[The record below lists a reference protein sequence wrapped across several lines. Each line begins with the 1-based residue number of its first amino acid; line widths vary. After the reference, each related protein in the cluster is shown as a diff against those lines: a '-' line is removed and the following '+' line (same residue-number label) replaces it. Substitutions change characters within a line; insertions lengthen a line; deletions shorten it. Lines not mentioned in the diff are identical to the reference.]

1 MKRYIFIMLFAAYCG
16 VTASAVYGSDW
27 AHNAIDLTHK
37 YGDGSGVKVGIMD
50 GEARCSHQELSGHC
64 TEYYSKED
72 KGQYYSNHGTHVATI
87 IAGRNKAPDWLN
99 HNGGVAPNAHIGSYA
114 VFNSIYGPNDGQWI
128 SDSAETEMANLAAS
142 HGVTVINQS
151 YGDYDA
157 RGRAYLNP
165 NLISIWK
172 AHKNI
177 IFSMAAGNDGTLLD
191 PGNVKGI
198 ENVIFVGASDQS
210 GNITGWSNRPGNAYK
225 HQFIVAPGDYIS
237 GGFANSDA
245 DYGHMSG
252 TSMAAPMVTGAIAI
266 LHDHW
271 GHLKGDPGA
280 TAGILFES
288 AIDKG
293 APGVDNVYGHG
304 MLNIRGMFNP
314 IPITDNPPG
323 DGNPDVPCD
332 DVIIVNPPTDIIG
345 TPGDGIWFDSFGG
358 KHHSDCIPDDDVV
371 IDNPPGDIIG
381 TPGDGIWFDSHNDRS
396 YFAVEVNGRRKVL
409 RRMNASAALIR
420 SASDL
425 DVVFFDRYGRD
436 YKTNASNYAS
446 HSSTVTD
453 YMDLGGGV
461 AMQMVNNG
469 KPNFKVDMDGIFVG
483 RGRTMGFDSNP
494 VLNVLDD
501 GTFISNDKMGVMY
514 TDSTTAAH
522 YKPEDWLTLTFIKEN
537 GFLGSTG
544 VGKYDTIAST
554 VSKDYGMFFGS
565 TTMALSK
572 GNGGR
577 SIVKMSDTVPSLAF
591 EAGLRGEVKKNLN
604 WKFTVSQD
612 LQPVGGTMSVSYDDR
627 HSSNINRTIDMGD
640 YRDTKL
646 MFKVNFTW

>member
-1 MKRYIFIMLFAAYCG
+1 MLIAVAS
-16 VTASAVYGSDW
+16 TAYGSEW
-27 AHNAIDLTHK
+27 AHNQIDLTHK
-37 YGDGSGVKVGIMD
+37 YGDGSGVNVGIMD
-50 GEARCSHQELSGHC
+50 GTTRCSHQELVGRCVNYFPSDFMG
-64 TEYYSKED
+64 TYYND
-72 KGQYYSNHGTHVATI
+72 HGTHVATI
-87 IAGRNKAPDWLN
+87 IGGVDKAPDWLD
-99 HNGGVAPNAHIGSYA
+99 HDGGVAPNANLYSYS
-114 VFNSIYGPNDGQWI
+114 VFQSNGGVWDAWWI
-128 SDSAETEMANLAAS
+128 SDRAEAEMANLAAS
-142 HGVTVINQS
+142 HGVSVINQS
-151 YGDYDA
+151 YGDYNA
-157 RGRAYLNP
+157 QGRAYLNDAM
-165 NLISIWK
+165 LKVWRS
-172 AHKNI
+172 HKNI
-177 IFSMAAGNDGTLLD
+177 TFVNAAGNEGTLLD
-191 PGNVKGI
+191 PKSHGNI

-210 GNITGWSNRPGNAYK
+210 GRITSWSNKPGNAYK

-237 GGFANSDA
+237 GGFAMNDA

-304 MLNIRGMFNP
+304 MLNIHGMFEP
-314 IPITDNPPG
+314 IPIKDPPG
-323 DGNPDVPCD
+323 GGDDGGECD
-332 DVIIVNPPTDIIG
+332 DVIILDPPTDIIG
-345 TPGDGIWFDSFGG
+345 TPGDGIWFDSLGG
-358 KHHSDCIPDDDVV
+358 KHHSSCIPDDGVV

-381 TPGDGIWFDSHNDRS
+381 TPGDGIWFDGRDERS

-436 YKTNASNYAS
+436 YKTNASNYTS
-446 HSSTVTD
+446 HSSVVTD

-469 KPNFKVDMDGIFVG
+469 KPNFKVDMDGVSVG

-514 TDSTTAAH
+514 TDSTTAAL
-522 YKPEDWLTLTFIKEN
+522 YKPEDWLTLTYIKEN

-604 WKFTVSQD
+604 WKFTVSQA

-627 HSSNINRTIDMGD
+627 LSNNISRTIDMED
-640 YRDTKL
+640 YRDTRL
-646 MFKVNFTW
+646 MFKINYTW

>member
-1 MKRYIFIMLFAAYCG
+1 MKRYILVMLFAAS
-16 VTASAVYGSDW
+16 SAVYGSDW

-87 IAGRNKAPDWLN
+87 IAGVNKAPDWLD
-99 HNGGVAPNAHIGSYA
+99 HNGGVAPKAHIGSYA
-114 VFNSIYGPNDGQWI
+114 VFNSIWGPNDGVWI

-151 YGDYDA
+151 YGDYDQY
-157 RGRAYLNP
+157 GRAYLNQ
-165 NLISIWK
+165 NLINIWRT
-172 AHKNI
+172 HKNI

-191 PGNVKGI
+191 PGKVGDI
-198 ENVIFVGASDQS
+198 GNVIFVGATDSS
-210 GNITGWSNRPGNAYK
+210 GNITSWSNRPGKHYK
-225 HQFIVAPGDYIS
+225 NQFIVAPGDYIS
-237 GGFANSDA
+237 GGFANSDT

-304 MLNIRGMFNP
+304 MLNIRGIFEP
-314 IPITDNPPG
+314 IAIKDPPG
-323 DGNPDVPCD
+323 GGDDGGGCD
-332 DVIIVNPPTDIIG
+332 DVIILDPPTDIIG
-345 TPGDGIWFDSFGG
+345 TPGDGIWFDSLGG
-358 KHHSDCIPDDDVV
+358 KHHSSCIPDDGVV
-371 IDNPPGDIIG
+371 IDPPTDIIG
-381 TPGDGIWFDSHNDRS
+381 TPGDGIWFDSHGDRS
-396 YFAVEVNGRRKVL
+396 YFAVEVNGKRKVL

-446 HSSTVTD
+446 HSSVVTD

-461 AMQMVNNG
+461 AMQMVNSG
-469 KPNFKVDMDGIFVG
+469 KPNFKVDMGGVSVG

-514 TDSTTAAH
+514 TDSTTAAL
-522 YKPEDWLTLTFIKEN
+522 YKPEDWLTLTYIKEN

-604 WKFTVSQD
+604 WKFTVSQA

-627 HSSNINRTIDMGD
+627 LSNNINRTIDMED
-640 YRDTKL
+640 YRDTRL
-646 MFKVNFTW
+646 MFKINYTW

>member
-1 MKRYIFIMLFAAYCG
+1 MLFAAS
-16 VTASAVYGSDW
+16 SAVYGSDW

-50 GEARCSHQELSGHC
+50 GEARCSHQELAGHC
-64 TEYYSKED
+64 TEYYSSED
-72 KGQYYSNHGTHVATI
+72 QGQYNSNHGTHVATI
-87 IAGRNKAPDWLN
+87 IAGRNKAPDWLD

-114 VFNSIYGPNDGQWI
+114 VFNSIWGPNDGQWI
-128 SDSAETEMANLAAS
+128 SNRAEIEMANLAAS

-151 YGDYDA
+151 YGDWDSQ
-157 RGRAYLNP
+157 GRSYINP
-165 NLISIWK
+165 NLLAVWK

-177 IFSMAAGNDGTLLD
+177 IFVNAAGNDGTVLD
-191 PGNVKGI
+191 PGNKKGI
-198 ENVIFVGASDQS
+198 ENVVFVGATDQS
-210 GNITGWSNRPGNAYK
+210 GNLTPWSNRPGQHYK

-237 GGFANSDA
+237 GGFANSDTG
-245 DYGHMSG
+245 YGHMSG

-271 GHLKGDPGA
+271 GHLKGDPKA

-304 MLNIRGMFNP
+304 MLNIRGMFEP
-314 IPITDNPPG
+314 IAIIDPIGGG
-323 DGNPDVPCD
+323 DDGGGCD
-332 DVIIVNPPTDIIG
+332 DVIILPP
-345 TPGDGIWFDSFGG
+345 
-358 KHHSDCIPDDDVV
+358 
-371 IDNPPGDIIG
+371 PPGDIIG
-381 TPGDGIWFDSHNDRS
+381 TPGDGIWFDSRGDRHHSTCIPDDGIVEDDPWVPGDIIGTPGDGIWFDSRGDRS

-409 RRMNASAALIR
+409 RRMKASKALIH

-436 YKTNASNYAS
+436 YKTNAANYS
-446 HSSTVTD
+446 PHSSVVTD
-453 YMDLGGGV
+453 YMNLSESIS
-461 AMQMVNNG
+461 MQMVNG
-469 KPNFKVDMDGIFVG
+469 DRPNFKVDVDGVSVG
-483 RGRTMGFDSNP
+483 RGRTMGFDNNP
-494 VLNVLDD
+494 VLSMLDD
-501 GTFISNDKMGVMY
+501 GAFISTDKVGVMY
-514 TDSTTAAH
+514 SDSSTAAQ

-572 GNGGR
+572 GKGGR
-577 SIVKMSDTVPSLAF
+577 SIMNMSDTVPSLAF

-604 WKFTVSQD
+604 WQFTVSQD

-627 HSSNINRTIDMGD
+627 HGTNITRSVDMGD
-640 YRDTKL
+640 YRNTAL
-646 MFKVNFTW
+646 MFKVNYTW

>member
-1 MKRYIFIMLFAAYCG
+1 MKRYIFIMLFAAS
-16 VTASAVYGSDW
+16 SAVYGSEW
-27 AHNAIDLTHK
+27 AHNAIDLTHE

-50 GEARCSHQELSGHC
+50 GEARCSHQELVGHC
-64 TEYYSKED
+64 TEYYSAED
-72 KGQYYSNHGTHVATI
+72 QGQYYSNHGTHVATI
-87 IAGRNKAPDWLN
+87 IAGKNKAPDWLG
-99 HNGGVAPNAHIGSYA
+99 HDGGVAPNAHIGSYA
-114 VFNSIYGPNDGQWI
+114 VFNSIWGTNDTLWI

-151 YGDYDA
+151 YGDYDDN
-157 RGRAYLNP
+157 GRAYFNP
-165 NLISIWK
+165 NILEVWK

-177 IFSMAAGNDGTLLD
+177 IFVNAAGNDGTVLD
-191 PGNVKGI
+191 PGNAKGI
-198 ENVIFVGASDQS
+198 ENVVFVGATDQS
-210 GNITGWSNRPGNAYK
+210 GNIASWSNRPGKNYK

-252 TSMAAPMVTGAIAI
+252 TSMAAPIVTGAIAI
-266 LHDHW
+266 LHDYW

-280 TAGILFES
+280 TAGILFQS

-293 APGVDNVYGHG
+293 APGVDSVYGHG
-304 MLNIRGMFNP
+304 MLNIRGMFEP
-314 IPITDNPPG
+314 IPIVDNPGGG
-323 DGNPDVPCD
+323 DDGDECI
-332 DVIIVNPPTDIIG
+332 DVIIVDPPTDIIG
-345 TPGDGIWFDSFGG
+345 TPGDGIWFDSLGG
-358 KHHSDCIPDDDVV
+358 KHHSRCIPDDGVV
-371 IDNPPGDIIG
+371 VTPPVDDDDGWVWIG
-381 TPGDGIWFDSHNDRS
+381 TPGDGVWFDSLGDRS

-436 YKTNASNYAS
+436 YKTNAANYSS
-446 HSSTVTD
+446 HSSVVTD
-453 YMDLGGGV
+453 YMDLGEGV
-461 AMQMVNNG
+461 ALQMVNNG
-469 KPNFKVDMDGIFVG
+469 KPNFKVDVNGVSVG
-483 RGRTMGFDSNP
+483 RGRTMGFKNNP
-494 VLNVLDD
+494 VLATLDD
-501 GTFISNDKMGVMY
+501 GTFISNDKVGVMY
-514 TDSTTAAH
+514 SDYATAAH

-544 VGKYDTIAST
+544 AGKYDTIAST

-572 GNGGR
+572 GKSGR
-577 SIVKMSDTVPSLAF
+577 SIVNMSDTVPSLAF

-604 WKFTVSQD
+604 WQFTVSQD

-627 HSSNINRTIDMGD
+627 HGSNISRTIDMED
-640 YRDTKL
+640 YRDTRV

>member
-1 MKRYIFIMLFAAYCG
+1 MLFAAS
-16 VTASAVYGSDW
+16 SAVYGSEW

-50 GEARCSHQELSGHC
+50 GEVRCNHQELAGHC
-64 TEYYSKED
+64 SEYFSAED
-72 KGQYYSNHGTHVATI
+72 NGRYWSNHGTHVATI
-87 IAGRNKAPDWLN
+87 IAGVNKAPDWLD
-99 HNGGVAPNAHIGSYA
+99 HDGGVAPKAHIGSYA
-114 VFNSIYGPNDGQWI
+114 VFQSMYGPADAQWI
-128 SDSAETEMANLAAS
+128 SDAAETEMANLAAS

-151 YGDYDA
+151 YGDYNQY
-157 RGRAYLNP
+157 GRAYLNP
-165 NLISIWK
+165 NLINVWRS
-172 AHKNI
+172 HKNI
-177 IFSMAAGNDGTLLD
+177 VFVNAAGNDGTLLD
-191 PGNVKGI
+191 PGNVGNI
-198 ENVIFVGASDQS
+198 DNVIFVGATDQS
-210 GNITGWSNRPGNAYK
+210 GNIASWSNRPGNNYK
-225 HQFIVAPGDYIS
+225 DQFIVAPGDYIS
-237 GGFANSDA
+237 GGYANSDT

-271 GHLKGDPGA
+271 GHLKGDPSA

-293 APGVDNVYGHG
+293 APGVDKVYGHG
-304 MLNIRGMFNP
+304 MLNIRGMFEP
-314 IPITDNPPG
+314 IAIKDPPG
-323 DGNPDVPCD
+323 GGDDGGGCD
-332 DVIIVNPPTDIIG
+332 DVIIIDDDPPIG
-345 TPGDGIWFDSFGG
+345 LPGDGIWFDSRGN
-358 KHHSDCIPDDDVV
+358 KRLSDCIPDDGIVDDGPV
-371 IDNPPGDIIG
+371 DPGDWVCEIG
-381 TPGDGIWFDSHNDRS
+381 CDGIWFDSLGDRN

-409 RRMNASAALIR
+409 RRMYASSALIR

-436 YKTNASNYAS
+436 YKTNASNYTP
-446 HSSTVTD
+446 HSSVVTD

-461 AMQMVNNG
+461 SMQMVNNG
-469 KPNFKVDMDGIFVG
+469 KPNFKVDMEGVSVG

-494 VLNVLDD
+494 VLAALDD
-501 GTFISNDKMGVMY
+501 GTFISNDKVGVMY
-514 TDSTTAAH
+514 SDSATAAH
-522 YKPEDWLTLTFIKEN
+522 YKPEDWLTLTYVKEN

-577 SIVKMSDTVPSLAF
+577 SIVSMSDTVPSLAF

-604 WKFTVSQD
+604 WQFTVSQA

-627 HSSNINRTIDMGD
+627 HGSNINRTIDMGD

>member
-1 MKRYIFIMLFAAYCG
+1 MKRYILVMLFAAS
-16 VTASAVYGSDW
+16 SAVYGSDW

-87 IAGRNKAPDWLN
+87 IAGVNKAPDWLD
-99 HNGGVAPNAHIGSYA
+99 HNGGVAPKAHIGSYA
-114 VFNSIYGPNDGQWI
+114 VFNSIWGPNDGVWI

-151 YGDYDA
+151 YGDYDQY
-157 RGRAYLNP
+157 GRAYLNQ
-165 NLISIWK
+165 NLINIWRT
-172 AHKNI
+172 HKNI

-191 PGNVKGI
+191 PGKVGDI
-198 ENVIFVGASDQS
+198 GNVIFVGATDSS
-210 GNITGWSNRPGNAYK
+210 GNITSWSNRPGKHYK
-225 HQFIVAPGDYIS
+225 NQFIVAPGDYIS
-237 GGFANSDA
+237 GGFANSDT

-280 TAGILFES
+280 TAGILFQS

-293 APGVDNVYGHG
+293 APGVDPVYGHG
-304 MLNIRGMFNP
+304 MLNIRGIFEP
-314 IPITDNPPG
+314 IAIKDPPG
-323 DGNPDVPCD
+323 GGDDGGGCD
-332 DVIIVNPPTDIIG
+332 DVIILDPPTDIIG
-345 TPGDGIWFDSFGG
+345 TPGDGIWFDSHG
-358 KHHSDCIPDDDVV
+358 
-371 IDNPPGDIIG
+371 
-381 TPGDGIWFDSHNDRS
+381 DRS
-396 YFAVEVNGRRKVL
+396 YFAVEVNGKRKVL

-446 HSSTVTD
+446 HSSVVTD

-461 AMQMVNNG
+461 AMQMVNSG
-469 KPNFKVDMDGIFVG
+469 KPNFKVDMGGVSVG

-514 TDSTTAAH
+514 TDSTTAAL
-522 YKPEDWLTLTFIKEN
+522 YKPEDWLTLTYIKEN

-604 WKFTVSQD
+604 WKFTVSQA

-627 HSSNINRTIDMGD
+627 LSNNINRTIDMED
-640 YRDTKL
+640 YRDTRL
-646 MFKVNFTW
+646 MFKINYTW

>member
-1 MKRYIFIMLFAAYCG
+1 MKRYILVMLFAAS
-16 VTASAVYGSDW
+16 SAVYGSDW

-87 IAGRNKAPDWLN
+87 IAGVNKAPDWLD
-99 HNGGVAPNAHIGSYA
+99 HNGGVAPKAHIGSYA
-114 VFNSIYGPNDGQWI
+114 VFNSIWGPNDGVWI

-151 YGDYDA
+151 YGDYDQY
-157 RGRAYLNP
+157 GRAYLNQ
-165 NLISIWK
+165 NLINIWRT
-172 AHKNI
+172 HKNI

-191 PGNVKGI
+191 PGKVGDI
-198 ENVIFVGASDQS
+198 GNVIFVGATDSS
-210 GNITGWSNRPGNAYK
+210 GNITSWSNRPGKHYK
-225 HQFIVAPGDYIS
+225 NQFIVAPGDYIS
-237 GGFANSDA
+237 GGFANSDT

-304 MLNIRGMFNP
+304 MLNIRGIFEP
-314 IPITDNPPG
+314 IAIKDPPG
-323 DGNPDVPCD
+323 GGDDGGGCD
-332 DVIIVNPPTDIIG
+332 DVIILDPPTDIIG
-345 TPGDGIWFDSFGG
+345 TPGDGIWFDSLGG
-358 KHHSDCIPDDDVV
+358 KHHSSCIPDDGVV
-371 IDNPPGDIIG
+371 IDPPTDIIG
-381 TPGDGIWFDSHNDRS
+381 TPGDGIWFDSHGDRS
-396 YFAVEVNGRRKVL
+396 YFAVEVNGKRKVL

-446 HSSTVTD
+446 HSSVVTD

-461 AMQMVNNG
+461 AMQMVNSG
-469 KPNFKVDMDGIFVG
+469 KPNFKVDMGGVSVG

-514 TDSTTAAH
+514 TDSTTAAL
-522 YKPEDWLTLTFIKEN
+522 YKPEDWLTLTYIKEN

-604 WKFTVSQD
+604 WKFTVSQA

-627 HSSNINRTIDMGD
+627 LSNNINRTIDMVD
-640 YRDTKL
+640 YRDTRL
-646 MFKVNFTW
+646 MFKINYTW